1 MDNILTLAG
10 KFKTHVELQEY
21 CDAQF
26 IALER
31 SQKRIATL
39 EAEVAHLK
47 ELLGSTTQFFDEPKV
62 EKIVVSPEQA
72 ICEIQIKKLQQ
83 QALIRELTLEETKR
97 LDLLV
102 KNLYLAKGQATAVI
116 ADARA
121 LPDNM
126 SEAELVQLAQVDHL
140 PSEPEDGG

>member
-10 KFKTHVELQEY
+10 RFKTHVELQEY

-26 IALER
+26 VALER
-31 SQKRIATL
+31 AQKRISTL
-39 EAEVAHLK
+39 EAEVTHLK
-47 ELLGSTTQFFDEPKV
+47 ELLSSTTKLIDEPAI

-116 ADARA
+116 QTER
-121 LPDNM
+121 LPDQVT
-126 SEAELVQLAQVDHL
+126 EAELVAIAQVEHL
-140 PSEPEDGG
+140 PSESVSE